1 MQVYSVQPR
10 VRWRRV
16 ALFYAIALG
25 WAILVG
31 AIFAAVGYGFVFA
44 GRTLLSQMLVGLF
57 YMPAP
62 MVAALTVERIYKEKP
77 LIRQTFV
84 NLNIKTLW
92 LALGALFG
100 LLFLMYGLT
109 WILSGDPGFPG
120 VGRIHT
126 DPTNIA
132 RLVGE
137 FMGQPMDPNGPM
149 ANLWAVVGLTAIY
162 SLVAGFTVNG
172 VFGYGQEYGWRGWL
186 ANELRPL
193 GTAYANIITGVMW
206 GLWYTPLILLGYN
219 YNPYNYIG
227 PIFMVFFCIA
237 MSFLLWRARKLSS
250 SILAP
255 GILLGIFNSFA
266 MVFVLTIEDRNRL
279 ISAPFGLVG
288 TAAAALLAAAF
299 WFLPSSES

>member
-1 MQVYSVQPR
+1 MQVYRVRSK

-16 ALFYAIALG
+16 ALFYGIAMA
-25 WAILVG
+25 WAILAG
-31 AIFAAVGYGFVFA
+31 LIFAAFDYGFVFA
-44 GRTLLSQMLVGLF
+44 GRTFRSQMLVGLF

-62 MVAALTVERIYKEKP
+62 MVAALIVERVFKEKL
-77 LIRQTFV
+77 LIRQTFA
-84 NLNIKTLW
+84 NLSIKIIW
-92 LALGALFG
+92 LALGILFG

-109 WILSGDPGFPG
+109 WVLSGDPGFPG
-120 VGRIHT
+120 VGDIHT
-126 DPTNIA
+126 EPTAIA
-132 RLVGE
+132 RLVEE
-137 FMGQPMDPNGPM
+137 FMGQPPDPTGPT
-149 ANLWAVVGLTAIY
+149 ASLWGVIGLTAVY
-162 SLVAGFTVNG
+162 SLVAGFTING
-172 VFGYGQEYGWRGWL
+172 AFGYGQEYGWRGWL

-193 GTAYANIITGVMW
+193 GTAYANILTGVMW

-219 YNPYNYIG
+219 YNPYNYAG
-227 PIFMVFFCIA
+227 PFFMVIFCIA

-299 WFLPSSES
+299 WFLPSSEN